1 MILFIAG
8 LLIGT
13 FLGMCMMALA
23 VISKE
28 DE

>member
-1 MILFIAG
+1 MIKFIAG